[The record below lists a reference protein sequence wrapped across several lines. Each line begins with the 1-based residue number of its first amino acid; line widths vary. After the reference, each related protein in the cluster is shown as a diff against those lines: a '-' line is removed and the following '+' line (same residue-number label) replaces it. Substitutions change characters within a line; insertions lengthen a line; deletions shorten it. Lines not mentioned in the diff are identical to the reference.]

1 MRLRLSFILILL
13 IARATNAAADVRR
26 DEEARA
32 AYKAGAAAYEA
43 GNYQAAYDKFRESFQ
58 LSHEPALLYNIS
70 SALQGLQR
78 PHDAAEA
85 LRSFLRVQPNDP
97 ERPKIELRIATL
109 EEEQRMIDLD
119 KHKSQPAETPPPVTT
134 TPAPQTT
141 APQTTAPQTT
151 TTNAAPPTGVLT
163 TPPVAT
169 PPVVVAAAPPRRDK
183 RRTALIAGLVA
194 GGAFVVAGAIV
205 LGVVLGD
212 SKTTPYLASSLGAH
226 PGTR

>member
-1 MRLRLSFILILL
+1 MRLCIAFVLL
-13 IARATNAAADVRR
+13 IAGVTAAGADPRR

-32 AYKAGAAAYEA
+32 AYKVGAAAYEA
-43 GNYQAAYDKFRESFQ
+43 GNYQVAYDKFRESFQ

-119 KHKSQPAETPPPVTT
+119 RHKARPETAPATPAETAPPATVPPPAVTV
-134 TPAPQTT
+134 
-141 APQTTAPQTT
+141 
-151 TTNAAPPTGVLT
+151 NAAAL
-163 TPPVAT
+163 VAT
-169 PPVVVAAAPPRRDK
+169 PPPRRDHK
-183 RRTALIAGLVA
+183 RAALIAGCVA
-194 GGAFVVAGAIV
+194 GGVVLVAGAIV
-205 LGVVLGD
+205 LGVLLGD
-212 SKTTPYLASSLGAH
+212 NNKTEPYLMSSLGAH

>member
-1 MRLRLSFILILL
+1 MRLCLAFVLVLASV
-13 IARATNAAADVRR
+13 TTAAADARR
-26 DEEARA
+26 DQEARA
-32 AYKAGAAAYEA
+32 AYKAGATAYEA
-43 GNYQAAYDKFRESFQ
+43 GNYQVAYDKFRESFQ

-85 LRSFLRVQPNDP
+85 LRSFLRVQPNDA

-119 KHKSQPAETPPPVTT
+119 KHKNQPETPPPPVTT
-134 TPAPQTT
+134 
-141 APQTTAPQTT
+141 
-151 TTNAAPPTGVLT
+151 PPLTT
-163 TPPVAT
+163 TPP
-169 PPVVVAAAPPRRDK
+169 PPVTTPSAPPPAVLTPVAPVASAVVVTAPPPRRDK

-194 GGAFVVAGAIV
+194 GGVVIVAGAVV

-212 SKTTPYLASSLGAH
+212 SKTAPYLASSLGAH

>member
-1 MRLRLSFILILL
+1 MRLRLSFILVLL
-13 IARATNAAADVRR
+13 IARATTAAADVRR

-119 KHKSQPAETPPPVTT
+119 KHKNPPADATPVVPVPQTTPPPQT
-134 TPAPQTT
+134 TPTQTT
-141 APQTTAPQTT
+141 NTAP
-151 TTNAAPPTGVLT
+151 PPAVLT
-163 TPPVAT
+163 PPPAAT
-169 PPVVVAAAPPRRDK
+169 SAVVVVAAPPPRRDK

-212 SKTTPYLASSLGAH
+212 SKTAPYLASSLGAH